1 MKYDIKI
8 EKCVWSDKNYQVEA
22 PNAYQA
28 AVLAHSIAVDD
39 SKDARFD
46 VDWEWGD
53 HKLQVVNV
61 EPSEPKALPD
71 RRAFKK

>member
-28 AVLAHSIAVDD
+28 SVIAHKIAVDD
-39 SKDARFD
+39 NLDDSNGPD

-53 HKLQVVNV
+53 HKFQVVNV
-61 EPSEPKALPD
+61 EPSEPPD
-71 RRAFKK
+71 RKAFP